1 MKVGPAQVQ
10 QVLRSSAHVSPT
22 CRFLGSSA
30 GKSFIR
36 LSFMSDMAALTAW
49 PAAQLL
55 DTMTAAV
62 LMSTLLHCDHCC
74 TANAVQCCTVYSTA
88 TCYTTSR
95 MKNPCACTCAPNS
108 TAPLRSAHFCM
119 HSPHW
124 AVLACPSPE
133 ELFLQQVST
142 GGSLSWVVSHHAAL

>member
-1 MKVGPAQVQ
+1 MKVGPAEVQ
-10 QVLRSSAHVSPT
+10 QVLRRSAHVFPT

-62 LMSTLLHCDHCC
+62 LMTTLLHCDHCC
-74 TANAVQCCTVYSTA
+74 TASTVHSTA

-95 MKNPCACTCAPNS
+95 MNNPCACTCAPNS

-124 AVLACPSPE
+124 QSLPAPHLRNSSCSRSAQEGRSA
-133 ELFLQQVST
+133 
-142 GGSLSWVVSHHAAL
+142 GS

>member
-10 QVLRSSAHVSPT
+10 QVLRSSAHVFPT
-22 CRFLGSSA
+22 CRLLGSSA

-49 PAAQLL
+49 PAAQSL

-74 TANAVQCCTVYSTA
+74 TASLEASIPVSAVIDRY
-88 TCYTTSR
+88 
-95 MKNPCACTCAPNS
+95 
-108 TAPLRSAHFCM
+108 L
-119 HSPHW
+119 
-124 AVLACPSPE
+124 
-133 ELFLQQVST
+133 
-142 GGSLSWVVSHHAAL
+142 